1 MTNKYQAPIAHQ
13 SKHQPITKTEATD
26 QAMKNLELVVL
37 DDRLDEARYEFM
49 AELDKNI
56 PAKAS

>member
-37 DDRLDEARYEFM
+37 DDRLDEAR
-49 AELDKNI
+49 
-56 PAKAS
+56 